1 MPVLPTKSLLTA
13 ISVAL
18 LFSSSAE
25 AAKKHHGRAHVATS
39 HAARSAHAAAYRTAA
54 SPPMVVFGARVIGTD
69 PDPRIRHELL
79 RDLGAVF
86 GGAD

>member
-1 MPVLPTKSLLTA
+1 MPARLVKYLLTA
-13 ISVAL
+13 VSVAL
-18 LFSSSAE
+18 LFSSAAE
-25 AAKKHHGRAHVATS
+25 AAKKHHGRAHVAAS
-39 HAARSAHAAAYRTAA
+39 HAARSATAYRTAA
-54 SPPMVVFGARVIGTD
+54 SPPMVVFGNRVIGTD